1 MSLDKKVAAKRL
13 RFILLESIG
22 SACISDDVPDALL
35 SQVLAHGD
43 S

>member
-22 SACISDDVPDALL
+22 KAYIAEDVPDSLL
-35 SQVLAHGD
+35 TQVLARGNA
-43 S
+43 